1 VCRGPGT
8 RRWLSPRRRRKD
20 PGTPP
25 TWRAARRSR
34 RRLAGH
40 TGALG
45 GQPATAAAAGRDRG
59 AGPRRGGRPRGRP
72 ECVNADKAYSH
83 RSTRITL
90 RDKRIRV
97 VIPQKSDQVT
107 HRKAKGSAGG
117 RPPTFDANTYRDRN
131 VVERAFNR
139 LKSWRGIATP
149 LRQTRPQLP
158 RRTRRGQHR
167 PVLAPMIRRTRPR
180 RGGSAAECP
189 RALPVDAIGDSYADR
204 RPIEVTSE
212 YQSGWTF
219 VTPHWE
225 CQERRLH
232 VSGVDVTTFPGFGA
246 LRSLPRSGQ
255 GPQGAPLVE
264 SVGAAPATGRPT
276 LRRGSV
282 SVPEVCR
289 SASARI
295 WTAAGPP
302 AHAGHR
308 VRAVAPRL
316 LVHLLGGGAH
326 TCGARRWDCQE

>member
-1 VCRGPGT
+1 
-8 RRWLSPRRRRKD
+8 
-20 PGTPP
+20 
-25 TWRAARRSR
+25 
-34 RRLAGH
+34 
-40 TGALG
+40 
-45 GQPATAAAAGRDRG
+45 
-59 AGPRRGGRPRGRP
+59 
-72 ECVNADKAYSH
+72 VNADKAYSH